1 MEDKMLNLI
10 SEIKKELEKGTNIII
25 GGNYKNKSY
34 IRNSL
39 SKILAE
45 KNYAIFYGVSQYN
58 YHNKINGKTIN
69 CHNFWIEESNPNILQ
84 SIFDDYEYYEI

>member
-25 GGNYKNKSY
+25 GGNNKNKSY
-34 IRNSL
+34 IRKSL

-45 KNYAIFYGVSQYN
+45 KNYAIFYGISQYN
-58 YHNKINGKTIN
+58 YHNKINGKTLN
-69 CHNFWIEESNPNILQ
+69 YEQFWIEESSSSLLQ
-84 SIFDDYEYYEI
+84 SIFEDYKYYEI